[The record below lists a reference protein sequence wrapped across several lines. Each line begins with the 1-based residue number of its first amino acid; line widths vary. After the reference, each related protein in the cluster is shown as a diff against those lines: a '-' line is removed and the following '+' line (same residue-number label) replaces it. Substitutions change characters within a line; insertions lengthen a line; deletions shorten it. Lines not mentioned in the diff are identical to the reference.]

1 MSNYKILIFNCIGL
15 VNLVFEGEIEVFFE
29 KKRDKSENKF
39 ASSNKG
45 PIFAIPSNEI
55 TMITQ

>member
-1 MSNYKILIFNCIGL
+1 MNYLCGL
-15 VNLVFEGEIEVFFE
+15 FLAFDGQKQVFFDFFC
-29 KKRDKSENKF
+29 DKSENKF

-55 TMITQ
+55 TMFTQ